1 MIFIIALA
9 LIVAVGLII
18 LFTDNKQETDND
30 TENQTEINEEVNQE
44 TNDEQEEELINL
56 DYVELEGTIS
66 EASIMY
72 VFDNYSFMENT
83 ITEEISLSVLVDNN
97 YIEDETILKLYNDGV
112 CDAYS
117 IVTANAVEIDGKTYL
132 KCENYTSEGYEE
144 NHLKNETNDINDVSI
159 NSDNMQNIEE
169 EVKIVTIDNYV
180 GRNYREV
187 KNYLESLNLY
197 VLVEKENLPVG
208 ESPNNYD
215 SETIIR
221 QSISAGNKIYEY
233 SNITLYIPN
242 IITSYPNFC
251 NGTYDVTGIQQFAD
265 SNNLVLTIEYVENS
279 GYEPGTILYQSRAEG
294 TNVIGG
300 TSLKV
305 QVAQ

>member
-30 TENQTEINEEVNQE
+30 TENQTEINVEVSQE

-97 YIEDETILKLYNDGV
+97 YIEAETILKLYNDGV

-117 IVTANAVEIDGKTYL
+117 IVKADAVEIGGKAYL
-132 KCENYTSEGYEE
+132 KCGNYTSVGYEE
-144 NHLKNETNDINDVSI
+144 NHLK
-159 NSDNMQNIEE
+159 
-169 EVKIVTIDNYV
+169 K
-180 GRNYREV
+180 
-187 KNYLESLNLY
+187 
-197 VLVEKENLPVG
+197 
-208 ESPNNYD
+208 
-215 SETIIR
+215 
-221 QSISAGNKIYEY
+221 
-233 SNITLYIPN
+233 
-242 IITSYPNFC
+242 
-251 NGTYDVTGIQQFAD
+251 
-265 SNNLVLTIEYVENS
+265 
-279 GYEPGTILYQSRAEG
+279 
-294 TNVIGG
+294 
-300 TSLKV
+300 
-305 QVAQ
+305 

>member
-117 IVTANAVEIDGKTYL
+117 IVKADAVEIGGKAYL
-132 KCENYTSEGYEE
+132 KCGNYTSVGYEE
-144 NHLKNETNDINDVSI
+144 NHLK
-159 NSDNMQNIEE
+159 
-169 EVKIVTIDNYV
+169 K
-180 GRNYREV
+180 
-187 KNYLESLNLY
+187 
-197 VLVEKENLPVG
+197 
-208 ESPNNYD
+208 
-215 SETIIR
+215 
-221 QSISAGNKIYEY
+221 
-233 SNITLYIPN
+233 
-242 IITSYPNFC
+242 
-251 NGTYDVTGIQQFAD
+251 
-265 SNNLVLTIEYVENS
+265 
-279 GYEPGTILYQSRAEG
+279 
-294 TNVIGG
+294 
-300 TSLKV
+300 
-305 QVAQ
+305 

>member
-1 MIFIIALA
+1 MIKTFLKNKKLIIFIIALA

-117 IVTANAVEIDGKTYL
+117 IVKADAVEIGGKAYL
-132 KCENYTSEGYEE
+132 KCGNYTSEGYEE
-144 NHLKNETNDINDVSI
+144 NHLKNR
-159 NSDNMQNIEE
+159 
-169 EVKIVTIDNYV
+169 Y
-180 GRNYREV
+180 
-187 KNYLESLNLY
+187 
-197 VLVEKENLPVG
+197 
-208 ESPNNYD
+208 
-215 SETIIR
+215 
-221 QSISAGNKIYEY
+221 
-233 SNITLYIPN
+233 
-242 IITSYPNFC
+242 
-251 NGTYDVTGIQQFAD
+251 
-265 SNNLVLTIEYVENS
+265 
-279 GYEPGTILYQSRAEG
+279 
-294 TNVIGG
+294 
-300 TSLKV
+300 
-305 QVAQ
+305 

>member
-66 EASIMY
+66 EASIVY

-117 IVTANAVEIDGKTYL
+117 IVKADAVEIGGKAYL
-132 KCENYTSEGYEE
+132 KCGNYTSVGYEE
-144 NHLKNETNDINDVSI
+144 NHLK
-159 NSDNMQNIEE
+159 
-169 EVKIVTIDNYV
+169 K
-180 GRNYREV
+180 
-187 KNYLESLNLY
+187 
-197 VLVEKENLPVG
+197 
-208 ESPNNYD
+208 
-215 SETIIR
+215 
-221 QSISAGNKIYEY
+221 
-233 SNITLYIPN
+233 
-242 IITSYPNFC
+242 
-251 NGTYDVTGIQQFAD
+251 
-265 SNNLVLTIEYVENS
+265 
-279 GYEPGTILYQSRAEG
+279 
-294 TNVIGG
+294 
-300 TSLKV
+300 
-305 QVAQ
+305 

>member
-30 TENQTEINEEVNQE
+30 TENQTEINVEVSQE

-66 EASIMY
+66 EASIVY

-117 IVTANAVEIDGKTYL
+117 IVKADAVEIGGKAYL
-132 KCENYTSEGYEE
+132 KCGNYTSVGYEE
-144 NHLKNETNDINDVSI
+144 NHLK
-159 NSDNMQNIEE
+159 
-169 EVKIVTIDNYV
+169 K
-180 GRNYREV
+180 
-187 KNYLESLNLY
+187 
-197 VLVEKENLPVG
+197 
-208 ESPNNYD
+208 
-215 SETIIR
+215 
-221 QSISAGNKIYEY
+221 
-233 SNITLYIPN
+233 
-242 IITSYPNFC
+242 
-251 NGTYDVTGIQQFAD
+251 
-265 SNNLVLTIEYVENS
+265 
-279 GYEPGTILYQSRAEG
+279 
-294 TNVIGG
+294 
-300 TSLKV
+300 
-305 QVAQ
+305 

>member
-1 MIFIIALA
+1 MKNKKLVIFIIALA

-144 NHLKNETNDINDVSI
+144 NH
-159 NSDNMQNIEE
+159 
-169 EVKIVTIDNYV
+169 
-180 GRNYREV
+180 
-187 KNYLESLNLY
+187 
-197 VLVEKENLPVG
+197 
-208 ESPNNYD
+208 
-215 SETIIR
+215 
-221 QSISAGNKIYEY
+221 
-233 SNITLYIPN
+233 
-242 IITSYPNFC
+242 
-251 NGTYDVTGIQQFAD
+251 
-265 SNNLVLTIEYVENS
+265 
-279 GYEPGTILYQSRAEG
+279 
-294 TNVIGG
+294 
-300 TSLKV
+300 
-305 QVAQ
+305 

>member
-1 MIFIIALA
+1 MKNIKNKRIIIIFIIALA

-30 TENQTEINEEVNQE
+30 TENQTKINEEVNQE

-117 IVTANAVEIDGKTYL
+117 IVKADAVEIGGKAYL
-132 KCENYTSEGYEE
+132 KCGNYTSEGYEE
-144 NHLKNETNDINDVSI
+144 NHLKN
-159 NSDNMQNIEE
+159 
-169 EVKIVTIDNYV
+169 
-180 GRNYREV
+180 R
-187 KNYLESLNLY
+187 
-197 VLVEKENLPVG
+197 
-208 ESPNNYD
+208 
-215 SETIIR
+215 
-221 QSISAGNKIYEY
+221 
-233 SNITLYIPN
+233 
-242 IITSYPNFC
+242 
-251 NGTYDVTGIQQFAD
+251 
-265 SNNLVLTIEYVENS
+265 
-279 GYEPGTILYQSRAEG
+279 
-294 TNVIGG
+294 
-300 TSLKV
+300 
-305 QVAQ
+305 

>member
-30 TENQTEINEEVNQE
+30 TENQTEINVEVSQE

-117 IVTANAVEIDGKTYL
+117 IVKADAVEIGGKAYL
-132 KCENYTSEGYEE
+132 KCGNYTSVGYEE
-144 NHLKNETNDINDVSI
+144 NHLK
-159 NSDNMQNIEE
+159 
-169 EVKIVTIDNYV
+169 K
-180 GRNYREV
+180 
-187 KNYLESLNLY
+187 
-197 VLVEKENLPVG
+197 
-208 ESPNNYD
+208 
-215 SETIIR
+215 
-221 QSISAGNKIYEY
+221 
-233 SNITLYIPN
+233 
-242 IITSYPNFC
+242 
-251 NGTYDVTGIQQFAD
+251 
-265 SNNLVLTIEYVENS
+265 
-279 GYEPGTILYQSRAEG
+279 
-294 TNVIGG
+294 
-300 TSLKV
+300 
-305 QVAQ
+305 

>member
-117 IVTANAVEIDGKTYL
+117 IVKADAVEIGGKAYL
-132 KCENYTSEGYEE
+132 KCGNYTSEGYEE
-144 NHLKNETNDINDVSI
+144 NHLKNR
-159 NSDNMQNIEE
+159 
-169 EVKIVTIDNYV
+169 Y
-180 GRNYREV
+180 
-187 KNYLESLNLY
+187 
-197 VLVEKENLPVG
+197 
-208 ESPNNYD
+208 
-215 SETIIR
+215 
-221 QSISAGNKIYEY
+221 
-233 SNITLYIPN
+233 
-242 IITSYPNFC
+242 
-251 NGTYDVTGIQQFAD
+251 
-265 SNNLVLTIEYVENS
+265 
-279 GYEPGTILYQSRAEG
+279 
-294 TNVIGG
+294 
-300 TSLKV
+300 
-305 QVAQ
+305 